1 MCGDVFFNGTTSESG
16 DKTMNRRTG
25 NLTNYHSHCLYCD
38 GRANMEDFVR
48 FALSEGFTS
57 YGFSSHAP
65 LPFSTAWTME
75 WDLMDDYLSEFH
87 RLKAKYAGQIE
98 LYIGLEIDYLN
109 EESNPS
115 VTRFRELPLDYR
127 IGSVHLL
134 YNDKG
139 EVIDIDV
146 PADKF
151 RDIVDREFGGDLVR
165 VVHLYYERLLKMIG
179 LGGFD
184 IVGHADKMHYNAS
197 CYRPGLLDE
206 PWYDEL
212 VRTYF
217 AEIARRGYQ
226 VEINTK
232 AYHELGTF
240 FPNERYFSYLYGLG
254 VKVQVNSDSHYP
266 ERINNG
272 RREAL
277 QALKKAGYTSVM
289 ELYGG
294 EWKEIPIYYSRKEF

>member
-1 MCGDVFFNGTTSESG
+1 M
-16 DKTMNRRTG
+16 M

-38 GRANMEDFVR
+38 GRAGMEDFVR
-48 FALSEGFTS
+48 FALSMGFTS

-65 LPFSTAWTME
+65 LPFPTAWTME
-75 WDLMDDYLSEFH
+75 WDCMDDYLAEFR
-87 RLKAKYAGQIE
+87 RLKEKYAGRIE
-98 LYIGLEIDYLN
+98 LYVGLEIDYLN

-115 VTRFRELPLDYR
+115 IARFRELPLDYR

-134 YNDKG
+134 YDDAG
-139 EVIDIDV
+139 EVVDIDV

-151 RDIVDREFGGDLVR
+151 RQIVDTHFGGDLER
-165 VVHLYYERLLKMIG
+165 VVRLYYGRLTRMLE

-184 IVGHADKMHYNAS
+184 IVGHADKMHYNAA

-232 AYHELGTF
+232 AWHEQGTF
-240 FPNERYFSYLYGLG
+240 FPNERYFSLLHELG
-254 VKVQVNSDSHYP
+254 IRVQVNSDAHYP

-272 RREAL
+272 RPEAL
-277 QALKKAGYTSVM
+277 KALKQAGYTSVM
-289 ELYGG
+289 EKVGG
-294 EWKEIPIYYSRKEF
+294 FWKEKDIVLAMGEEAR

>member
-1 MCGDVFFNGTTSESG
+1 
-16 DKTMNRRTG
+16 MNRRTG

-75 WDLMDDYLSEFH
+75 WDLMDDYLSEFR
-87 RLKAKYAGQIE
+87 RLKAKYAGRIE
-98 LYIGLEIDYLN
+98 LYIGL
-109 EESNPS
+109 
-115 VTRFRELPLDYR
+115 
-127 IGSVHLL
+127 
-134 YNDKG
+134 
-139 EVIDIDV
+139 DIDV

-151 RDIVDREFGGDLVR
+151 RDIVDWDFGGDLVR
-165 VVHLYYERLLKMIG
+165 VVHLYYERLLKMVG

-206 PWYDEL
+206 PWYDDL
-212 VRTYF
+212 VRAYF
-217 AEIARRGYQ
+217 TEIARRGYQ

-232 AYHELGTF
+232 AYHDLGTF

-272 RREAL
+272 RPEAL

-289 ELYGG
+289 ELHGG
-294 EWKEIPIYYSRKEF
+294 EWKEAPISL